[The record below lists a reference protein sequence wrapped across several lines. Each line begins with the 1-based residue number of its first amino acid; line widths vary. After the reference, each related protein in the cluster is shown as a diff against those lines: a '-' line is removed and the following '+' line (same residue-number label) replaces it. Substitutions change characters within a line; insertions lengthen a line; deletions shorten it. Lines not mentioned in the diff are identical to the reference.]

1 MPLCKGIP
9 QHSSIMLLALSI
21 WWDNGLWDHLPWA
34 LGAIQMINF
43 LLSRIPV
50 KFLKK
55 KLFNNFFD
63 LKKRMKWHDFSK
75 AYEVLSLVS
84 HVSCHDKMFA
94 ITIWMMRYITCKIS
108 AVQPSI
114 AHALSHE
121 SSTGNLVYIWYIL
134 LVLSLISC
142 GLHPKVFVL
151 SSIWVTLIG
160 PSQN

>member
-1 MPLCKGIP
+1 MDYGTIYLETWV
-9 QHSSIMLLALSI
+9 LSKWLI
-21 WWDNGLWDHLPWA
+21 FSCPGFLWSK
-34 LGAIQMINF
+34 I
-43 LLSRIPV
+43 
-50 KFLKK
+50 K

-63 LKKRMKWHDFSK
+63 LKKRMMWHDFSK

-121 SSTGNLVYIWYIL
+121 SSTGNLVYIRYIL

>member
-1 MPLCKGIP
+1 MDYGTIYLGPWV
-9 QHSSIMLLALSI
+9 LSKWLI
-21 WWDNGLWDHLPWA
+21 FSCPGFLWSK
-34 LGAIQMINF
+34 I
-43 LLSRIPV
+43 
-50 KFLKK
+50 K

-142 GLHPKVFVL
+142 GLHPKVFTL